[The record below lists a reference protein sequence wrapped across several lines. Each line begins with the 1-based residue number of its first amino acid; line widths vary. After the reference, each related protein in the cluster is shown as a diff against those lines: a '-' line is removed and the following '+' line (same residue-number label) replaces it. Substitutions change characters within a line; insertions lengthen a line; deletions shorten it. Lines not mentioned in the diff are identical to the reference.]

1 MRVGE
6 SRRPRKETARVST
19 TPTPIVSGENRAPAS
34 SSPPHKIGLSARV
47 AIRIIA
53 VLTIAICALFLP
65 AGTLRFWQG
74 WVYLG
79 VLPVPS
85 LCAYLYFLKHD
96 PQLVERRLQQK
107 EQVREQKLLMRWFKP
122 LFLCV
127 FLVPGFDYRL
137 GWTRTLLGAVPLWL
151 TVFSQVMALTGMCF
165 ASWVIT
171 VNRFAGRTIRVEEGQ
186 KVISTG
192 PYSIVRHPMYS
203 GSVVLWMFT
212 PLALGSYISVPIFA
226 LLIPFYVIR
235 LLNEEKV
242 LREELPGYPEYCLH
256 TRFRLIPFVW

>member
-1 MRVGE
+1 M
-6 SRRPRKETARVST
+6 STA
-19 TPTPIVSGENRAPAS
+19 PAPIAPGENRTPTS

-53 VLTIAICALFLP
+53 VLTLAFCALFLP
-65 AGTLRFWQG
+65 AGSLRFWQG
-74 WVYLG
+74 WVYLA
-79 VLPVPS
+79 VLPIPS
-85 LCAYLYFLKHD
+85 LCAYIYFLKHD
-96 PQLVERRLQQK
+96 PQLIERRLEQK

-122 LFLCV
+122 FFLFV
-127 FLVPGFDYRL
+127 FLLPGFDYRL
-137 GWTRTLLGAVPLWL
+137 GWSRTLLGEVPLWL

-165 ASWVIT
+165 AAWVVT
-171 VNRFAGRTIRVEEGQ
+171 VNRFAGRTIRVEESQ

-192 PYSIVRHPMYS
+192 PYANVRHPLYA

-212 PLALGSYISVPIFA
+212 PLALGSYISLPIFA

-242 LREELPGYPEYCLH
+242 LREQLPGYIEYCH
-256 TRFRLIPFVW
+256 KTKFRLIPFVW

>member
-1 MRVGE
+1 M
-6 SRRPRKETARVST
+6 ST
-19 TPTPIVSGENRAPAS
+19 TPAPITSGKNSAPAS
-34 SSPPHKIGLSARV
+34 SSQPPKIGLSTRV

-53 VLTIAICALFLP
+53 MLTIAFCALFLP

-74 WVYLG
+74 WVYLA
-79 VLPVPS
+79 VLPLPS

-96 PQLVERRLQQK
+96 PQLIERRLEQK

-122 LFLCV
+122 FFLFI
-127 FLVPGFDYRL
+127 FLLPGFDYRL
-137 GWTRTLLGAVPLWL
+137 GWSRTLLGTVPLWL
-151 TVFSQVMALTGMCF
+151 VVFSQVMALTGMCF
-165 ASWVIT
+165 AAWVVA
-171 VNRFAGRTIRVEEGQ
+171 VNRFAGRTIRVEESQ

-192 PYSIVRHPMYS
+192 PYAIVRHPLYA

-235 LLNEEKV
+235 LLNEEEV
-242 LREELPGYPEYCLH
+242 LRAELPGYVEYCH
-256 TRFRLIPFVW
+256 KTKFRLIPLVW

>member
-1 MRVGE
+1 M
-6 SRRPRKETARVST
+6 ST
-19 TPTPIVSGENRAPAS
+19 TPAPITSGENRAPAS
-34 SSPPHKIGLSARV
+34 STPPHISSLPARV
-47 AIRIIA
+47 AIRIVA

-74 WVYLG
+74 WVYLS
-79 VLPVPS
+79 VLPLPS

-127 FLVPGFDYRL
+127 FLLPGFDYRL
-137 GWTRTLLGAVPLWL
+137 GWSRTLLGAVPLWL
-151 TVFSQVMALTGMCF
+151 TVLSQVMAFTGMCF
-165 ASWVIT
+165 ASSVIT

-192 PYSIVRHPMYS
+192 PYAIVRHPLYA

-212 PLALGSYISVPIFA
+212 PLALGSYVSVPIFA
-226 LLIPFYVIR
+226 LLIPFYVFR
-235 LLNEEKV
+235 LLNEENV
-242 LREELPGYPEYCLH
+242 LRKELPGYIDYCNK
-256 TRFRLIPFVW
+256 TKFRLIPFVW